1 MLSIL
6 NQQANSTKMI
16 SIFYHHHQHHHHR
29 RHHRHHHHHH
39 YHHCRHHR
47 HHHHH
52 HHHYH
57 HHDYTITTSSQV
69 LSRDQQYKWIIA
81 SRSWLY
87 VTIYCII
94 KQQNRKYQ
102 S

>member
-16 SIFYHHHQHHHHR
+16 SIFYHHHQHHHH
-29 RHHRHHHHHH
+29 HHRHP
-39 YHHCRHHR
+39 HR
-47 HHHHH
+47 RH

-57 HHDYTITTSSQV
+57 HHDHIITISSQV
-69 LSRDQQYKWIIA
+69 LSRDQHYKWIIT

-87 VTIYCII
+87 VTIYHII
-94 KQQNRKYQ
+94 KKQNRKYQ